1 MAVGCL
7 KIDSERARDFLEG
20 SAAAGVPSMLMVK
33 NHAGI
38 ASSHECGRLRR
49 ARTVQG
55 MHFLHTRIVVQSENL
70 LSLSCGEA
78 QIMQ

>member
-20 SAAAGVPSMLMVK
+20 SAAAGVLSMLMVK

-38 ASSHECGRLRR
+38 ASSHERGRLWR
-49 ARTVQG
+49 ALRPG
-55 MHFLHTRIVVQSENL
+55 DAFFAHKEVVQSENL
-70 LSLSCGEA
+70 QLSW
-78 QIMQ
+78 